1 MRAPVIFGVGLLFT
15 AIVTTAG
22 QTRDVRPRSDGW
34 VAPAKEAARANPLAG
49 RADVEAGG
57 SKVFHQ
63 RCTICHGDDATG
75 TDRGPDLTTSRVQ
88 AQSDGALFWK
98 ISSGNTRKGMPTFSF
113 LPEPQRWQ
121 VVMHLRSHG
130 RSAAVSPWLA
140 TRVGRK

>member
-1 MRAPVIFGVGLLFT
+1 MRAAVIFGVGLLLT
-15 AIVTTAG
+15 AIVTAAAQTA
-22 QTRDVRPRSDGW
+22 DVRPGSDRW
-34 VAPAKEAARANPLAG
+34 VAPANKAARDNPLAG
-49 RADVEAGG
+49 RTDAEAGG
-57 SKVFHQ
+57 RKVFHQ
-63 RCTICHGDDATG
+63 RCAICHGDDAAG